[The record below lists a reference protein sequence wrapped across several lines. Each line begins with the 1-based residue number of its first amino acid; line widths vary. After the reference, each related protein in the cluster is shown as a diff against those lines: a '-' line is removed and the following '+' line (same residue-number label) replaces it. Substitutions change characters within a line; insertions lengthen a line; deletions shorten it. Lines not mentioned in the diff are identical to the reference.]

1 MKEWIYILLMMVFAS
16 CSNDD
21 YPTVQPDSRANGQP
35 RMENLL
41 TGQYIMAIWNG

>member
-21 YPTVQPDSRANGQP
+21 YPTVQPDSTGKWTTP
-35 RMENLL
+35 DGKF
-41 TGQYIMAIWNG
+41 TYGQYIMAIWNG